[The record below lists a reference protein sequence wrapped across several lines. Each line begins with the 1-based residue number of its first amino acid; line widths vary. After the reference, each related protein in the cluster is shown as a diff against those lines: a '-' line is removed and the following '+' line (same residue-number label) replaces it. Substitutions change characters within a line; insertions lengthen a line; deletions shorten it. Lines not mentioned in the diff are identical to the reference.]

1 MKKRFTWIFTPVYE
15 STTAYIEDGAPCA
28 DVFIYNNPTSVT
40 ALINGCI
47 QLPPGSTLS
56 LPAFS
61 DERQDGTLIIEFS
74 GGNGSAIIARK
85 RYK

>member
-28 DVFIYNNPTSVT
+28 DVFIYNNPTSTTV
-40 ALINGCI
+40 LINGNI

-56 LPAFS
+56 LPAFD

-74 GGNGSAIIARK
+74 GGNGSAVIARK

>member
-1 MKKRFTWIFTPVYE
+1 MRKRFTWVFTPVYA

-28 DVFIYNNPTSVT
+28 DVFLYNNPKSVT
-40 ALINGCI
+40 ALINGTI
-47 QLPPGSTLS
+47 QLPPGATLS
-56 LPAFS
+56 LPAFD

-74 GGNGSAIIARK
+74 GGVGSLVIARK

>member
-28 DVFIYNNPTSVT
+28 DVFIYNNPKSAT

-47 QLPPGSTLS
+47 QLPPGATLS
-56 LPAFS
+56 LPAFD
-61 DERQDGTLIIEFS
+61 DERQDGTLIIEFTGK
-74 GGNGSAIIARK
+74 GGNVVIARK